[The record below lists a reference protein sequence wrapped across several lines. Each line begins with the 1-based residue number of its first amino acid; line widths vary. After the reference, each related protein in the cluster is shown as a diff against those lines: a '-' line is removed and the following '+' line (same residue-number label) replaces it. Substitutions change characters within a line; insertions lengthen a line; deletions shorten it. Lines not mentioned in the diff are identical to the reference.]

1 VVRRVY
7 LSVPYEEKDVAKE
20 RGALWD
26 PERKVRVRVC
36 SACTNFPA
44 RAIKFRPSLSFV
56 ACVRACVYV
65 CVYIQ
70 RWFYSGPA
78 SKLELFEAWLG
89 LSDPVASFEDEQ
101 EEQERQLYADGMV
114 PRCE

>member
-1 VVRRVY
+1 MQK
-7 LSVPYEEKDVAKE
+7 SGE
-20 RGALWD
+20 RCGTPKGRCVCASAL
-26 PERKVRVRVC
+26 
-36 SACTNFPA
+36 PA
-44 RAIKFRPSLSFV
+44 RISPTRAAHQITPV